1 MCIRDS
7 LRWLY
12 RRTACPSGW
21 SRRSRPAAQTV
32 VVRGGPTGSDRHGRR
47 ASGGNQRHH
56 GERRSRRR
64 LPAAAESGA
73 GGEWSA
79 RKRCRHC
86 SRCSGAAGAGCCGP
100 GGAPSRSAAATR
112 SSSTLPRS
120 WRPTSPGWRPWC
132 GQTRCCAGRAAHS
145 RSSSVVRSCSGCW
158 GSRAWAVACG
168 CRCRFRRW
176 RRRRR
181 RCRPRA
187 NRSPTTAGRACRP
200 SLGLP
205 ARGACR
211 RSRRRRREV
220 IDRRRRWLVGPWSD
234 LGRVSA
240 PSSGRMCGAVRRPQE
255 VEHPVRVPL
264 QVHRLDLHR
273 LDLHRLD
280 LHRLDLPRRVAT
292 LSLHT
297 SPLDQPGTGD
307 AGGMNVYVVETSKRL
322 AALGIEVDVFTRAT
336 SSDLPLAVELSP
348 GVTVRHIVA
357 GPFEGLGKEDLP
369 AQLCAFTSG
378 VLRAEALHEPGWY
391 DVIHSHYWL
400 SGQVGW
406 LAKERW
412 GVPLVHS
419 AHTLAKVKNA
429 LLAAGDRPEP
439 LARII
444 GEEQVVA
451 AADRLV
457 AGTEA
462 EVDDPV
468 RRYGPEPGGAGAA
481 RAQLGIAS
489 NAVVLLFVGRIQ
501 PLKAPDVLL
510 RAAARLLADDPG
522 LRRRLVVVI
531 AGGPSG
537 TGLAQPEGLQRL
549 AVELGIAEVVRFEPP
564 ASRDRLADLYRAAS
578 VVVVPSYNE
587 SFGLV
592 AIEAQA
598 CGTPVVAAAV
608 GGLRTSV
615 CDGASGLLVAGHDPA
630 DYAAAIRR
638 LLDEPGLHARLAA
651 GRAGPVR

>member
-1 MCIRDS
+1 M
-7 LRWLY
+7 
-12 RRTACPSGW
+12 
-21 SRRSRPAAQTV
+21 
-32 VVRGGPTGSDRHGRR
+32 
-47 ASGGNQRHH
+47 
-56 GERRSRRR
+56 
-64 LPAAAESGA
+64 
-73 GGEWSA
+73 
-79 RKRCRHC
+79 
-86 SRCSGAAGAGCCGP
+86 
-100 GGAPSRSAAATR
+100 
-112 SSSTLPRS
+112 
-120 WRPTSPGWRPWC
+120 
-132 GQTRCCAGRAAHS
+132 
-145 RSSSVVRSCSGCW
+145 
-158 GSRAWAVACG
+158 
-168 CRCRFRRW
+168 
-176 RRRRR
+176 
-181 RCRPRA
+181 
-187 NRSPTTAGRACRP
+187 
-200 SLGLP
+200 
-205 ARGACR
+205 
-211 RSRRRRREV
+211 
-220 IDRRRRWLVGPWSD
+220 
-234 LGRVSA
+234 
-240 PSSGRMCGAVRRPQE
+240 
-255 VEHPVRVPL
+255 RVPL

-273 LDLHRLD
+273 LDLHC
-280 LHRLDLPRRVAT
+280 LDLPRRVAT

-462 EVDDPV
+462 EVDDLV
-468 RRYGPEPGGAGAA
+468 RRYGADPATVVTVPPGVDLDHFRPEPGGAGAA

-638 LLDEPGLHARLAA
+638 LLDEPGLYRRLAA
-651 GRAGPVR
+651 GAVRHAGQFGWSETTAQLLATYRDAIAATRSTPVRVAVGS